1 MKKIQLKSLFIFK
14 SKFLKRLVAFI
25 LFLTFPLS
33 FSSCWDYRSLD
44 SVSIVAGIAVDVN
57 LDNPEEYIVSYEIV
71 VTPTG
76 SDKGKQASILV
87 EAKGKSI
94 NDTVKNVN
102 KQLKLTLSFSH
113 AEILIISESLAKDGE
128 IKNIIDPFL
137 RDNETRDNM
146 MILVS
151 CGETAKEILDIPEE
165 EEIIAAFEIHKSLV
179 NDNSDANLV
188 KILELYQVYNILAEG
203 VRPLTLPTIR
213 FLSKEDYELTFDG
226 MALFNGENLES
237 FLNNEETT
245 LFMVADGKVT
255 NGNFNIPF
263 ASDDNTEKYMA
274 ISVRD
279 STAAKKYKYNG
290 EQFELIIDI
299 DMLVAAVEFSKG
311 WNGMDFPLLLE
322 LEKQTA
328 QLITRNI
335 TQFILDVRN
344 EHESDVMGFGSVIYR
359 HDPKLW
365 NSIKDDWA
373 SWFKNAKITVNCN
386 VKITNTGVNKDF

>member
-165 EEIIAAFEIHKSLV
+165 EQIIAAFEIHKSLV

-263 ASDDNTEKYMA
+263 TSEDNTEKYMA

-311 WNGMDFPLLLE
+311 WSGMNFPLLLE

-365 NSIKDDWA
+365 NSIKDDWSA
-373 SWFKNAKITVNCN
+373 WFKNAKITVNCN